1 MIKLESTESSF
12 TDVSKY
18 ENISEGR
25 LDGRM
30 FIAEKMAISECI
42 KTLKNFQENYLEEY
56 KSGDAESRNDILKGL
71 HSSFCNSLGV
81 NALLKFE
88 PMGDFQMGY
97 HDPETNTV
105 AINDMMLRDSD
116 PKEIIQTDLHE
127 IRHAFQEKA
136 VRMPFSVD
144 VDGATIQQWEGNF
157 ANYISP
163 ELDFEAYLDQPVE
176 ADANNF
182 ASIVYDNAFNNKQV

>member
-30 FIAEKMAISECI
+30 FIAEKMAINECI
-42 KTLKNFQENYLEEY
+42 DTLKDFQENYLEKY
-56 KSGDAESRNDILKGL
+56 KSGDVESRNDILNGL
-71 HSSFCNSLGV
+71 HSSFCNSLGID
-81 NALLKFE
+81 ALLKFE
-88 PMGDFQMGY
+88 SMGVFQMGY
-97 HDPETNTV
+97 HNPETNTV
-105 AINDMMLRDSD
+105 AINDMMLRDSN
-116 PKEIIQTDLHE
+116 PKDIIQTDLHE

-144 VDGATIQQWEGNF
+144 IYDTTIQQWKDNF
-157 ANYISP
+157 DNYISP
-163 ELDFEAYLDQPVE
+163 ELDFEAYIDQPVE

-182 ASIVYDNAFNNKQV
+182 ASLVYENVFNNKQV